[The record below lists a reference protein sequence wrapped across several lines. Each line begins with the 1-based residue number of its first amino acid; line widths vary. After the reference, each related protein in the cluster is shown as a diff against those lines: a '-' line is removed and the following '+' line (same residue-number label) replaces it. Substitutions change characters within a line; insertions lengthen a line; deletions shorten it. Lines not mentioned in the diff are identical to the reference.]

1 MHTTHMSD
9 CSPVPHWCT
18 RQLLWSAAIIALM
31 HDQRNAEWQPQWMR
45 WRRRRRRLWTAAY
58 GTTNWL
64 MRWLSFVSFRFDSFA
79 IEIGQMRAPIDDAL
93 PLCCIGNNCER
104 WYGNF
109 TIDGEREREGARE
122 DIERK
127 GKRTTNCALLRKL
140 NLLWVRIICN
150 RSLWSNTSAKS
161 YNRPD
166 NNTTETTTTA
176 KKKIESNKPRRTPPI
191 KHVELCMPH
200 K

>member
-1 MHTTHMSD
+1 MHTAHMSD

-109 TIDGEREREGARE
+109 TIDGERERGS
-122 DIERK
+122 ERRYRK
-127 GKRTTNCALLRKL
+127 KRKENHKLRFVAKTEFVVSAHHL
-140 NLLWVRIICN
+140 QSFVVVQHLCKILQSTWQQHNWDDNDSEKKN
-150 RSLWSNTSAKS
+150 RKQQ
-161 YNRPD
+161 
-166 NNTTETTTTA
+166 TETH
-176 KKKIESNKPRRTPPI
+176 PPN
-191 KHVELCMPH
+191 
-200 K
+200 